1 MIFQLALGGQM
12 WYIVGCY
19 LVPDDAQ
26 TIEGVVVAVSQ
37 NPQGTTLLVV
47 GDFYM
52 NLAAPE
58 GRA

>member
-1 MIFQLALGGQM
+1 M

-47 GDFYM
+47 GNFYM